1 MVEQSTPTV
10 SSSASPPR
18 RPRITSWGSDPFS
31 VPQQST
37 YGRNFA
43 LKCLC
48 KKDLTQEL
56 IEVQRGEA
64 VLHRALPDHE
74 YIVRLYG
81 AYETD
86 DWLFLV
92 LEYCPGRD
100 LFYWLLESQQVG
112 SDTMYDHRAVSPSD
126 TAHRPLHLR
135 NRSLDLDE
143 DEDDPH
149 LSRTVTANNPQL
161 DLLDE
166 TPPSP
171 SLLSSTTN
179 TSLLSRKRLRL
190 ISRMFGQMCQ
200 AVQACHEVGIAHRD
214 IKPENFIVVDG
225 RAEGESG
232 SSRVVVKITDW
243 GLGTREEMCEDF
255 DCGSKPY
262 MSFECRNNLSP
273 SYDPRQ
279 ADIWSLGLVLLN
291 LLYHR
296 NPWADPSLDDP
307 DFAEYVHNPR
317 GFLQNRFEDMTDE
330 VAGFLADKVFC
341 DVLEMENGKL
351 RKRVTA
357 GEFGRWA
364 ARLVMM
370 MDENQPRSGAL
381 AGLQDHT
388 FELVSDVTKALPA
401 PIIGGTS
408 GVGSSLLSQ
417 FAPAPPPASI
427 PPPWTPNLLDDLPRD
442 LRETLPSVR
451 EEGNDRTYLTNPSTP
466 FAFSDDESLP
476 SPSFSPPVL
485 PAQLPG
491 SPPGL
496 AHVSP
501 AKTRLPWD
509 TPPSPSPAPPEHS
522 ETSSHLAESLVT
534 PTIPSEASS
543 SGPPPGLPPPV
554 SLADAAPS
562 SPTSPARPSLVDR
575 QESSQL
581 STISATTT
589 GSELSN
595 GDDVEQRAEGE
606 LPSERK
612 EGEEGEHSSSKSKR
626 RKRGARKSKSS
637 RSKGG
642 ENSPPIPSP
651 LVPGSPIGFTILEE
665 SPQDQLLQ
673 DLASASQNLA
683 RELSKTPRSYS
694 SNHSTRN
701 SSHSRPVPIGTQST
715 SALRSAVSTTSLAD
729 PFKKPAKSG
738 GVFGRFKNL
747 VADGNPDLEAFKQ
760 RAAERNASIG
770 AASAPAKMEG
780 RKKIDT
786 PLSSRGSIGTA
797 SWGSGW
803 SGVDG
808 GDEAPRGR
816 AGGEMSPGHW
826 SSTSSRRERLDKQ
839 RRRPGEGDFSPASST
854 RNGTTNTISTSTL
867 DSRNHTPLSSFSSV
881 ASTDPSSLSHSAG
894 AGPHSSANT
903 VRDWRQTS
911 RERGAFSSR
920 HARGHSDSRHRAS
933 PPSST
938 SSHSHAILAPSL
950 PIGSGGKPKLVDVAV
965 DTMDLGLPAPNSP
978 APSTTST
985 LSPPPPSAPIT
996 IGGATHKVLPLKS
1009 TTTSRPSSSTTILA
1023 ESQAIGTTSPPLAS
1037 VAPAAK
1043 TNKLAKM
1050 LNSISVFN
1058 RTQERETPGSG

>member
-1 MVEQSTPTV
+1 
-10 SSSASPPR
+10 
-18 RPRITSWGSDPFS
+18 
-31 VPQQST
+31 
-37 YGRNFA
+37 
-43 LKCLC
+43 
-48 KKDLTQEL
+48 
-56 IEVQRGEA
+56 
-64 VLHRALPDHE
+64 
-74 YIVRLYG
+74 
-81 AYETD
+81 
-86 DWLFLV
+86 
-92 LEYCPGRD
+92 
-100 LFYWLLESQQVG
+100 
-112 SDTMYDHRAVSPSD
+112 MYDHRAVSPSD

-135 NRSLDLDE
+135 NRSLDLDD

-262 MSFECRNNLSP
+262 MSFVSLSFARHSRRSLMPFSHFKQECRNNLSP

-330 VAGFLADKVFC
+330 VAGFLADRVFC
-341 DVLEMENGKL
+341 DVLETENGKL

-370 MDENQPRSGAL
+370 MDENQPRTGAL
-381 AGLQDHT
+381 TGLQDHT
-388 FELVSDVTKALPA
+388 FELVSDVTKALPS
-401 PIIGGTS
+401 PIIGGSS
-408 GVGSSLLSQ
+408 GISSSLLSQ
-417 FAPAPPPASI
+417 FAPAPSPASI
-427 PPPWTPNLLDDLPRD
+427 APPWTPNLLDDLPRD
-442 LRETLPSVR
+442 LRETLPTLR

-476 SPSFSPPVL
+476 SPSFSPPIL
-485 PAQLPG
+485 PAKLPG

-496 AHVSP
+496 PQPSP
-501 AKTRLPWD
+501 VKTRLPWD
-509 TPPSPSPAPPEHS
+509 TPPSPSPAPPEH
-522 ETSSHLAESLVT
+522 EPSSNLAESLAMPISAQ
-534 PTIPSEASS
+534 PTSPSA
-543 SGPPPGLPPPV
+543 PPGLPPPP
-554 SLADAAPS
+554 SLAEAA
-562 SPTSPARPSLVDR
+562 PTSPASPVRPSLVDR

-581 STISATTT
+581 STASGMT
-589 GSELSN
+589 GGSDHLSN
-595 GDDVEQRAEGE
+595 GGEEHTPEGE
-606 LPSERK
+606 AAERK

-651 LVPGSPIGFTILEE
+651 MLPGSPIGFTILEE

-683 RELSKTPRSYS
+683 RELSKAPRSYS

-715 SALRSAVSTTSLAD
+715 SALRSAVSTTNLSD

-780 RKKIDT
+780 RKKVET

-839 RRRPGEGDFSPASST
+839 RRRPGESDFSPASST

-911 RERGAFSSR
+911 RERGPFSSR
-920 HARGHSDSRHRAS
+920 QGRDTRHQAS
-933 PPSST
+933 PPSS
-938 SSHSHAILAPSL
+938 SSSPHSHHILAPSL
-950 PIGSGGKPKLVDVAV
+950 PIGGSKPKLIDVAV

-985 LSPPPPSAPIT
+985 LSPPPSAPIT
-996 IGGATHKVLPLKS
+996 IGGATPKVPLPK
-1009 TTTSRPSSSTTILA
+1009 TTATSRASSSATLLAERPSSPASTA
-1023 ESQAIGTTSPPLAS
+1023 TSPPLATL
-1037 VAPAAK
+1037 APAAK

-1058 RTQERETPGSG
+1058 RTQERGTPGSS